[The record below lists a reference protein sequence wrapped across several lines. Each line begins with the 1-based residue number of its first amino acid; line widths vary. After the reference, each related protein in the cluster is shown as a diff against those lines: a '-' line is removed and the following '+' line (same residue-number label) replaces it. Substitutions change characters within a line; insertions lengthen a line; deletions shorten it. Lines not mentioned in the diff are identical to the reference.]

1 MKRIIFLLIVFISS
15 TWNTTVI
22 ARTVLKTDVCV
33 YGGTSAGVI
42 AAYTAIQE
50 GKKAI
55 LIEPTHRIGG
65 MTTGGLGWTDIGNKG
80 IMQGMALD
88 FYTRIGKEYG
98 NPQPQYTFEPKVAL
112 KVYQQYV
119 TESNMEIMYNYRIT
133 SVDKKGNKLK
143 SIKLE
148 STNGG
153 SDVNVKAK
161 VFIDCSYEG
170 DLMALA
176 GVSYTVGREP
186 NSLYGET
193 INGVEMRH
201 KHQFPDGVDPYR
213 IKGDPQSGLLY
224 GILEGKM
231 GEQGSGNNHVQAYN
245 FRLTLTDKK
254 DNMIPLTK
262 PERYAPDHYELLL
275 RLIEKKKNPKL
286 SDFLK
291 FDMMPN
297 RKTDINNQGAFS
309 TDMIGANWDYP
320 EADYAK
326 RKTIFQE
333 HMDYTLG
340 LLWFLGHDER
350 VPKQVRKEMCRWGL
364 PKDEYLE
371 SGHFTPQLYIRESR
385 RMIGRMVMTE
395 DYCRKKKSADDPVA
409 WAAYNMDS
417 HNCGRYVV
425 NGMVK
430 NEGDVQVRPAGIYNV
445 SYRAITPKQEEASNL
460 IVPVCLSASHVAY
473 GSIRMEPVFMVLGQS
488 SALAACQAID
498 KTHNIVQKVDSQ
510 KILEKIMPA
519 KQQ

>member
-1 MKRIIFLLIVFISS
+1 MKRNLFLLLLFLASLWSAGAV
-15 TWNTTVI
+15 
-22 ARTVLKTDVCV
+22 ARNVVKTDVCV

-42 AAYTAIQE
+42 AAYTAIQQ
-50 GKKAI
+50 GKKAV
-55 LIEPTHRIGG
+55 LIEPSHRIGG

-80 IMQGMALD
+80 IIKGLALD

-98 NPQPQYTFEPKVAL
+98 KTGPQFTFEPKVAL

-119 TESNMEIMYNYRIT
+119 DEAKMQVVYNYRI
-133 SVDKKGNKLK
+133 VLAEK
-143 SIKLE
+143 SGSKIKRILLE

-153 SDVNVKAK
+153 QPMSVKAK
-161 VFIDCSYEG
+161 VLIDCSYEG
-170 DLMALA
+170 DLMARA
-176 GVSYTVGREP
+176 GVSYTVGREA
-186 NSLYGET
+186 NSVYGET
-193 INGVEMRH
+193 INGVEMRN

-213 IKGDPQSGLLY
+213 VKGDPQSGLLY
-224 GILEGKM
+224 GILPDEMGKN
-231 GEQGSGNNHVQAYN
+231 GTGDNHVQAYN
-245 FRLTLTDKK
+245 FRITLTDKP
-254 DNMIPLTK
+254 DNMIPLQK
-262 PERYAPDHYELLL
+262 PERYNPDHYELLL
-275 RLIEKKKNPKL
+275 RLIEKKPKPKL

-320 EADYAK
+320 DADYAK
-326 RKTIFQE
+326 REAIYRD

-350 VPKQVRKEMCRWGL
+350 VPEQVRKGMCRWGL
-364 PKDEYLE
+364 PKDEYSE
-371 SGHFTPQLYIRESR
+371 TGHFTPQLYIREAR

-395 DYCRKKKSADDPVA
+395 DYCRKKKSADDPIA

-430 NEGDVQVRPAGIYNV
+430 NEGDVQVKPAGIYNV
-445 SYRAITPKQEEASNL
+445 SYRAITPKEEEATNL
-460 IVPVCLSASHVAY
+460 LVPVCLSASHIAY

-498 KTHNIVQKVDSQ
+498 HTHGIVQKVDSR
-510 KILEKIMPA
+510 KVIEKL
-519 KQQ
+519 